1 MTQQAHHS
9 VQTMVAMGRRYRRQT
24 QQDLADALTV
34 ETGQEWSRGQ
44 VGHIESGRRKLTV
57 DELQVIAR
65 IQRLP
70 VAWYFDEPTL
80 GGELMDAHNP
90 RTVVCSVVLKTIARR
105 TDFLFRGPHSW
116 DRRRCQHVVGVS
128 PGRLSADAYEGSPL
142 LSSKRKRWNPE
153 SSWPTPED

>member
-1 MTQQAHHS
+1 MTQRAPHS

-70 VAWYFDEPTL
+70 VSWYFDEPTK
-80 GGELMDAHNP
+80 GGLQTVDYG
-90 RTVVCSVVLKTIARR
+90 RTSLRPKDNRPVNR
-105 TDFLFRGPHSW
+105 
-116 DRRRCQHVVGVS
+116 
-128 PGRLSADAYEGSPL
+128 SPL
-142 LSSKRKRWNPE
+142 RAAA
-153 SSWPTPED
+153 